1 MISNKINK
9 TSIATGFVAFGTGA
23 ALLALKSQVDSMKK
37 EIETTNTRLK
47 DLPTWDV
54 IESIERLAK
63 SQGRRID
70 YLEGLLER
78 NGIEVAP
85 QRKVHWDEERHFKRV
100 DNSVRGAVRR
110 DEDGEYSYE
119 ENERP
124 TETRRMQHKIPN
136 VVKEATNLINTP
148 ASMPHNHP
156 STVTRQHPTVRGEL
170 IEKSEQ
176 ELDSEVL
183 NDIY

>member
-1 MISNKINK
+1 MMSNKVNK

-54 IESIERLAK
+54 FETIERLVK

-78 NGIEVAP
+78 NGIDVAP
-85 QRKVHWDEERHFKRV
+85 QRKVHWDEERHFKRA

-110 DEDGEYSYE
+110 EENDEYSYE

-124 TETRRMQHKIPN
+124 TETRRMQHKTPN
-136 VVKEATNLINTP
+136 VVKEATNHIKTP
-148 ASMPHNHP
+148 TSMPLNHP
-156 STVTRQHPTVRGEL
+156 STVPRQHPIVRGEL

-176 ELDSEVL
+176 ELDTEVL
-183 NDIY
+183 DDIY

>member
-1 MISNKINK
+1 MMSNKINK

-37 EIETTNTRLK
+37 EIEMTNTRLK

-54 IESIERLAK
+54 VESIERLAK

-100 DNSVRGAVRR
+100 DNSVRGAVKR
-110 DEDGEYSYE
+110 DEDNEYSDE
-119 ENERP
+119 ENEKP
-124 TETRRMQHKIPN
+124 TETRRMQHKTPN
-136 VVKEATNLINTP
+136 VAKETTNHIK
-148 ASMPHNHP
+148 MPSTIPLTHP
-156 STVTRQHPTVRGEL
+156 SIPPRHPPVRGEL

-183 NDIY
+183 DDIY